1 MFNVVLIFL
10 VQHGTDKTLCNVGKE
25 VPCNIEQEKVL
36 CSDVL
41 IRLGQHCT
49 RKTLCNIAL
58 EAPDSIA
65 QEKILFLVV

>member
-1 MFNVVLIFL
+1 MAQI
-10 VQHGTDKTLCNVGKE
+10 KTLCNVGE
-25 VPCNIEQEKVL
+25 EAPCNIEQEKVL
-36 CSDVL
+36 CSVVL

-58 EAPDSIA
+58 EAPDNIA